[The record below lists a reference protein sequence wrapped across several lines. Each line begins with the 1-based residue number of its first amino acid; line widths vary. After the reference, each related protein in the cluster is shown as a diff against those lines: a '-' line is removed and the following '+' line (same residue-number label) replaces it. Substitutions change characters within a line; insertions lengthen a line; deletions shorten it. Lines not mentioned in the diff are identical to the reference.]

1 MELTN
6 SFKVDLPPEQAW
18 EELMNI
24 PQVAACVPGAELT
37 DSLPADAYK
46 GKMTFKLGP
55 IVLNFQGTVQ
65 ITERDDENRTALLLG
80 KGSDA
85 KGRGNASSKT
95 KVQILASGGGSEVH
109 LDTALQLSG
118 MIAQYGRASG
128 VIKAVSDEL
137 ITQFSWNLQNTLA
150 NKGSSGLTP
159 QTSEETEATVAAP
172 VESTIGAGFVFQAML
187 RWFKGLLGRKGKASS
202 EF

>member
-6 SFKVDLPPEQAW
+6 SFKVNLPPEQAW

-37 DSLPADAYK
+37 DSLPDDAFK
-46 GKMTFKLGP
+46 GKMTLKLGP
-55 IVLNFQGTVQ
+55 IALNFQGTVQ
-65 ITERDDENRTALLLG
+65 ITERDDANRTALLLG

-95 KVQILASGGGSEVH
+95 NVRVVASGEGSEVH

-128 VIKAVSDEL
+128 VINAVSDEL
-137 ITQFSWNLQNTLA
+137 ISQFAGNLQSRLA
-150 NKGSSGLTP
+150 TKGSAGLKAEA
-159 QTSEETEATVAAP
+159 SEEAVATTTAAAP
-172 VESTIGAGFVFQAML
+172 VASSIGAGFVVQAML
-187 RWFKGLLGRKGKASS
+187 RWLRGLFGRKGKA
-202 EF
+202 

>member
-6 SFKVDLPPEQAW
+6 SFKVNLPPEQAW

-37 DSLPADAYK
+37 DSLPDDAFK
-46 GKMTFKLGP
+46 GKMTLKLGP
-55 IVLNFQGTVQ
+55 IALNFQGTVQ
-65 ITERDDENRTALLLG
+65 ITERDDANRTALLLG

-95 KVQILASGGGSEVH
+95 NVRVVASGEGSEVH

-128 VIKAVSDEL
+128 VINAVSDEL
-137 ITQFSWNLQNTLA
+137 ISQFAGNLQSRLA
-150 NKGSSGLTP
+150 NTGSAGLKAEA
-159 QTSEETEATVAAP
+159 SEEAVATTTAPAP
-172 VESTIGAGFVFQAML
+172 VESSIGAGFVVQAML
-187 RWFKGLLGRKGKASS
+187 RWLRGLFGRKGKA
-202 EF
+202 

>member
-6 SFKVDLPPEQAW
+6 SFKVNLPPEQAW

-37 DSLPADAYK
+37 DSLPDDAYK
-46 GKMTFKLGP
+46 GKMTLKLGP
-55 IVLNFQGTVQ
+55 IALNFQGTVQ
-65 ITERDDENRTALLLG
+65 ITERDDANRTALLLG

-95 KVQILASGGGSEVH
+95 QVRVVASGEGSEVH
-109 LDTALQLSG
+109 LDTALQLTG

-128 VIKAVSDEL
+128 VISAVSDEL
-137 ITQFSWNLQNTLA
+137 ISQFSANLQNKLA
-150 NKGSSGLTP
+150 NKGSDGVALG
-159 QTSEETEATVAAP
+159 TSEASEVTAP
-172 VESTIGAGFVFQAML
+172 LPAPAQSSIGVGFVFQAML
-187 RWFKGLLGRKGKASS
+187 RWFKGMFGRKGKA
-202 EF
+202 